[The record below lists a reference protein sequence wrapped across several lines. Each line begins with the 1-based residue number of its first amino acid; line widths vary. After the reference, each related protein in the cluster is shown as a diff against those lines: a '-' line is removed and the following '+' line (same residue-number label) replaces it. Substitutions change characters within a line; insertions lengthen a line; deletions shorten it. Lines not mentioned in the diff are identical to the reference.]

1 MRKRRS
7 FFELQCYNLNVCN
20 IKPCH
25 IYLAGCHN
33 FDFKLVTWVYN
44 VTFRLRLTHQYN
56 KTPREDN
63 SSFFYTRF
71 LLSVVMFVF
80 NVRTKVNSW
89 NFMVFHRESK
99 VHDYFVTN
107 TARLFPH
114 SASLCKE
121 TVPPQNQFTV
131 NSFSYMLFSFYFLVN
146 FYIKWLQIIQNKVR
160 MLIETH

>member
-1 MRKRRS
+1 MRKRRY

-56 KTPREDN
+56 KPLEKTTAG
-63 SSFFYTRF
+63 FFYTRF

-89 NFMVFHRESK
+89 NFMVYISTESQK
-99 VHDYFVTN
+99 YMIILSPTQLDYFPTPHHS
-107 TARLFPH
+107 AKRLFH
-114 SASLCKE
+114 LKI
-121 TVPPQNQFTV
+121 N
-131 NSFSYMLFSFYFLVN
+131 
-146 FYIKWLQIIQNKVR
+146 LQ
-160 MLIETH
+160 